1 MDANEE
7 CGYCA
12 TILDAHCTLHGQ
24 ENPAYCD
31 VQRRYYTDDTM
42 TVDDVYAAIIP
53 LETPAQHDAAVQAV
67 NDRIASGLGPPD
79 ASRLWIQTWRT
90 KRVQRVTR

>member
-31 VQRRYYTDDTM
+31 VQRRYYTDTTM
-42 TVDDVYAAIIP
+42 TVDDVYAALIP
-53 LETPAQHDAAVQAV
+53 LETPAQHEAAVQAV
-67 NDRIASGLGPPD
+67 NTRMASGGGPPE
-79 ASRLWIQTWRT
+79 ASRLWVQTWHY
-90 KRVQRVTR
+90 KRVQRRTP

>member
-1 MDANEE
+1 MQADEE

-31 VQRRYYTDDTM
+31 LQRRYYTDDAM
-42 TVDDVYAAIIP
+42 TVDDVYDAIIP
-53 LETPAQHDAAVQAV
+53 METPAQHDAAVQAV

-79 ASRLWIQTWRT
+79 ASRLWIQTWRM
-90 KRVQRVTR
+90 KRVQRREE